1 MEDVGLGRG
10 AGDSRR
16 LGGEHRVGRGR
27 KGAEAARRD
36 GGLERVCVLPAQR
49 LGHCPVDPLGHTRLR
64 GELDLKLAELSDLGV
79 GQLEGLDQILLR
91 DLVAAGLDHRDRLG
105 RAADDEVERG
115 LLQVGEGRIDRER
128 TVDAADADRAHRAEE
143 RHRRE
148 HERRRRAVDG
158 QDVVRVHLVGRE
170 RGHDDLDL
178 VLVALRPERPDR
190 PVDHPRGQDRLLA
203 GATLALEEA
212 AGDLAGRVHLLLDVD
227 GEREEVRPLAS
238 FGAADGG
245 RENDSALL
253 PDQYCTVGLLGDGS
267 GLERDLLVADRG
279 GEAGGLGL
287 YCNAHFPVS
296 LPRPAYRRRPSS
308 LMSAR

>member
-1 MEDVGLGRG
+1 MADWSASACFPRSDSVTAPSTHLGRP
-10 AGDSRR
+10 AF
-16 LGGEHRVGRGR
+16 
-27 KGAEAARRD
+27 AASSIWSWHSFLISAWASSSASIRSSS
-36 GGLERVCVLPAQR
+36 E
-49 LGHCPVDPLGHTRLR
+49 TSLR
-64 GELDLKLAELSDLGV
+64 A
-79 GQLEGLDQILLR
+79 R
-91 DLVAAGLDHRDRLG
+91 LDHRDRLG

-115 LLQVGEGRIDRER
+115 LLQVGQGRIDRER
-128 TVDAADADRAHRAEE
+128 TVDATDADRAHRAEE

-203 GATLALEEA
+203 GAAFALEEA

-227 GEREEVRPLAS
+227 GEREEVRPLAP

-245 RENDSALL
+245 RENDRALL
-253 PDQYCTVGLLGDGS
+253 PHQYCTVGLLGDGS